1 MKENKKNK
9 IKKRRYMKKAE
20 INLDE
25 IPSSSLKMKYFKR
38 KRNQKRIKNAINQTH
53 FLLKILS
60 IIAVLW
66 LTSRLAILPNWYLP
80 QDAFDKYPS
89 KHLRIISNN
98 LTPNEKILKKLKS
111 IPMENK
117 PIYMI
122 DTAPY
127 ENAIKELNPIK
138 KAFVRRYWLPA
149 RLEITLEEE
158 IPVLTIAA
166 NQNAPEVAA
175 LTVDGNIITK
185 EYLPINP
192 KYTTYKVLTYDDYS
206 KWTKKEIN
214 SLHILAQ
221 RLEDYS
227 GEKLLFLDIR
237 NKNDVYAQLET
248 LKIRIGELNTTLNA
262 RIERLSSIMPEIEDL
277 KSVTEYLD
285 LRWEDSIYLLHPS
298 RKKETNPNKTQQK
311 Q

>member
-1 MKENKKNK
+1 
-9 IKKRRYMKKAE
+9 
-20 INLDE
+20 
-25 IPSSSLKMKYFKR
+25 MKYFKR

-60 IIAVLW
+60 TIAVLW

-158 IPVLTIAA
+158 IPAGRFGTPDEVGGEFFIKRKCLFGICACPVIACRFGMTTEGCD
-166 NQNAPEVAA
+166 NCRCFVVVSRHK
-175 LTVDGNIITK
+175 LKLINIGVKRNRCSSVEKI
-185 EYLPINP
+185 
-192 KYTTYKVLTYDDYS
+192 
-206 KWTKKEIN
+206 
-214 SLHILAQ
+214 IL
-221 RLEDYS
+221 
-227 GEKLLFLDIR
+227 
-237 NKNDVYAQLET
+237 
-248 LKIRIGELNTTLNA
+248 
-262 RIERLSSIMPEIEDL
+262 SI
-277 KSVTEYLD
+277 
-285 LRWEDSIYLLHPS
+285 HF
-298 RKKETNPNKTQQK
+298 
-311 Q
+311 